1 MTRRRRGPSKSRHK
15 QRQMLVA
22 VQILLM
28 AGILAFVVLFRDHF
42 GILTSSFVSGFGA
55 QDIKVKENSPTAP
68 NDPNAQPPS
77 KQSSKPKKDAPSP
90 K

>member
-1 MTRRRRGPSKSRHK
+1 
-15 QRQMLVA
+15 MLVA

-55 QDIKVKENSPTAP
+55 QDIQVKDKAQPTPPKSTTTNGKTPTAP
-68 NDPNAQPPS
+68 TQENT
-77 KQSSKPKKDAPSP
+77 KDAPSP

>member
-1 MTRRRRGPSKSRHK
+1 MTRRRRATSKSRHK

-55 QDIKVKENSPTAP
+55 QDVQVKDKERGSTPPNGATTPPKEEN
-68 NDPNAQPPS
+68 
-77 KQSSKPKKDAPSP
+77 KKDAPSP